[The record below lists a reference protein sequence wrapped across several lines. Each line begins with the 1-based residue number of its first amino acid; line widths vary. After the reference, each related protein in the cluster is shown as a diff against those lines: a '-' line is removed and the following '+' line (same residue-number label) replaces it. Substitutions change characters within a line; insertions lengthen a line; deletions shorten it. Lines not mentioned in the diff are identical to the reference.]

1 MPVCYIC
8 LVKNKEKFVD
18 LVCNHSFHSQ
28 CLARIRKPVC
38 PLCRTD
44 ITSMGNILQ
53 SIKKNECQDIAIR
66 SLEHELAAALVQ
78 LEEYD
83 SMIIKIII
91 PLVKT
96 K

>member
-1 MPVCYIC
+1 
-8 LVKNKEKFVD
+8 
-18 LVCNHSFHSQ
+18 
-28 CLARIRKPVC
+28 
-38 PLCRTD
+38 
-44 ITSMGNILQ
+44 MGNILQ